1 MTKVIAALIIAAVLY
16 GGWQL
21 FFYWEKVRD
30 EKEAAQKQQTSALTE
45 GSSLPGMPSSQLEQ
59 TLQAAER
66 NGVAGVREW
75 LKVYGPSVKDPRKAW
90 IELDYCGMLVR
101 ENPAEARRIFKS
113 VKDRTPATSPVYDR
127 IKKLE
132 KSYE

>member
-1 MTKVIAALIIAAVLY
+1 MTKLIAAVIIAAVLY

-21 FFYWEKVRD
+21 FFYWEKVKN
-30 EKEAAQKQQTSALTE
+30 EQEAAQKHENASLDPNALQ
-45 GSSLPGMPSSQLEQ
+45 GMPWQLQ
-59 TLQAAER
+59 KSLDVAQK
-66 NGVAGVREW
+66 NGGAGMREW
-75 LKVYGPSVKDPRKAW
+75 LKTYGPSIQDPRKAW
-90 IELDYCGMLVR
+90 IELDYCALIVR
-101 ENPAEARRIFKS
+101 DDPAEARRIFKE